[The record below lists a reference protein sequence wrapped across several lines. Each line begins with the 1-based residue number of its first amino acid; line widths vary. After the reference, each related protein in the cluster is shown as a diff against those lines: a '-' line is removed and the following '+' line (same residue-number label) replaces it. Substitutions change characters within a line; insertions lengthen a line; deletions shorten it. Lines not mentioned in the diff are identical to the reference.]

1 MRGIDPAT
9 WIVVSPLLDQAVDL
23 CADERAS
30 LIDRLRQRDPKSARA
45 LEELLASHDAL
56 LSSDFLEAD
65 LVGGSKP
72 TLAGAAVGP
81 YTLDTLLGIGGM
93 GSVWRAHRSDGR
105 FEADVAI
112 KLLHPGSVDRASA
125 ARFTREGTLLA
136 RLSHPLIARLLDA
149 GITAAD
155 QPYLV
160 LECVDGVR
168 IDRWADEH
176 QLDQQHRLRLLQQV
190 AEAVAH
196 AHAHLI
202 VHRDLKPSNIL
213 VDAAGHVK
221 LLDFGIAKLVDGN
234 AAADRT
240 LTGVGA
246 FTPDYAAPEQILG
259 GEITTATDVY
269 ALGVILYRLLSGRHP
284 TGDGEPGALEHARAI
299 VEREPRPMQD
309 VPDDVATITLHALAK
324 DPRGRYQTAAAFAED
339 LERVLRHEP
348 IRARPESWIYRSRK
362 FVRRHRAAV
371 AAAAALVAL
380 LLAAAV
386 VTTREMLEAR
396 RQRDRAAFQARRAQA
411 SAEFMRYLVSQIGS
425 TPMTMRE
432 VLDRGRVA
440 LEQQYSGDPAFVAR
454 MLMQLSG
461 PYIELGDFA
470 TSAEMMKR
478 AMEIAQRLDDP
489 ELLSATH
496 CGTAFDLIQARDY
509 DGARQHLALAAGH
522 AERLA
527 VVGAE
532 SQCAQ
537 AETRLAMA
545 ERRYEDAVRH
555 ARSDVAGLES
565 DGETGTTRYTS
576 ALSNLGN
583 AYGSAGH
590 LPQALIA
597 YERSAEASRRI
608 GHART
613 TAVVVS
619 IHNQAGILFRLGRW
633 LAADARAREAS
644 ELARGLDRNGRVPA
658 YLLVN
663 HARVLAALGRKDE
676 ARTLIDRARAHGD
689 APPLF
694 LALADV
700 ADGVMCAEAGD
711 TGRAREI
718 FARLLPLEKSAIS
731 PNLLHL
737 AHLLDA
743 QIRRGEGRLDEARA
757 IVERALVESGFPTS
771 NDSSQP
777 ALLEYSARLAIDA
790 GQVAGAI
797 TRAQDAIRV
806 AAAQFGNSVPDAY
819 TGRAQLTLAQA
830 LAADNRRPEAADA
843 FERAAAA
850 LEAAAG
856 SDHPWASEARR
867 RLAGLNQS
875 VRQ

>member
-9 WIVVSPLLDQAVDL
+9 WTVVRPLLDQAVDL
-23 CADERAS
+23 PPDERVR
-30 LIDRLRQRDPKSARA
+30 LIEPLRHTHPKAA
-45 LEELLASHDAL
+45 QLLEELLASHDAL
-56 LSSDFLEAD
+56 LCSDFLEKAVD
-65 LVGGSKP
+65 APVP
-72 TLAGAAVGP
+72 TLAGTTLGS
-81 YTLDTLLGIGGM
+81 YTLDTPLGVGGM

-105 FEADVAI
+105 FEAAVAI
-112 KLLHPGSVDRASA
+112 KLLHPGILDAASA

-136 RLSHPLIARLLDA
+136 RLSHPHIARLLDA
-149 GITAAD
+149 GVTSAN

-160 LECVDGVR
+160 LECVDGIR

-176 QLDQQHRLRLLQQV
+176 RLNLQRRLRLLQQV

-213 VDAAGHVK
+213 VDASGQAR
-221 LLDFGIAKLVDGN
+221 LLDFGIAKLVDGR

-240 LTGVGA
+240 LTGSAA
-246 FTPDYAAPEQILG
+246 FTPEYAAPEQIRG
-259 GEITTATDVY
+259 DEITTATDVY
-269 ALGVILYRLLSGRHP
+269 ALGVILYQLLSGRHP
-284 TGDGEPGALEHARAI
+284 TADGEPGTLAHARAI
-299 VEREPRPMQD
+299 VEHDPRPLPG
-309 VPDDVATITLHALAK
+309 VPDDVATIALHALAK
-324 DPRGRYQTAAAFAED
+324 DPRRRYQTAAAFGED
-339 LERVLRHEP
+339 LERFLRHEP
-348 IRARPESWIYRSRK
+348 IRARAESWAYRSRK

-371 AAAAALVAL
+371 TAAAASVAL

-386 VTTREMLEAR
+386 ITTRGMLEER
-396 RQRDRAAFQARRAQA
+396 RQRDRATFQARRAQA

-461 PYIELGDFA
+461 PYIELGDFE
-470 TSAEMMKR
+470 TSAAMMKR
-478 AMEIAQRLDDP
+478 AMEIAQTLGDP

-496 CGTAFDLIQARDY
+496 CGTAFDLIEARDY
-509 DGARQHLALAAGH
+509 DAARRHLAEAARY
-522 AERLA
+522 AARTA
-527 VVGAE
+527 VDGAE
-532 SQCAQ
+532 SHCAQ

-555 ARSDVAGLES
+555 ARSDVTVLEAEG
-565 DGETGTTRYTS
+565 DIATTRYTS

-597 YERSAEASRRI
+597 YQRSAEASRRI

-619 IHNQAGILFRLGRW
+619 IHNQASILFRLGRW
-633 LAADARAREAS
+633 LAADARASEAS
-644 ELARGLDRNGRVPA
+644 ELARGLDRDGRVPA

-663 HARVLAALGRKDE
+663 HARVLAALGRDTE
-676 ARTLIDRARAHGD
+676 AATLIDRARAQGD

-694 LALADV
+694 RALADIV
-700 ADGVMCAEAGD
+700 DGVMRVEAGD
-711 TGRAREI
+711 IGGARNVY
-718 FARLLPLEKSAIS
+718 ARLQPLEKSGIS
-731 PNLLHL
+731 PNLVYF
-737 AHLLDA
+737 AHLLGA

-757 IVERALVESGFPTS
+757 ILDRAVTESGFPA
-771 NDSSQP
+771 SSDAAQP
-777 ALLEYSARLAIDA
+777 VLLEYSARLALEA
-790 GQVAGAI
+790 GQVAVAI
-797 TRAQDAIRV
+797 SRARDAIRI
-806 AAAQFGNSVPDAY
+806 ADAQFGDSVPNAH

-830 LAADNRRPEAADA
+830 LVADNRRPEATRA
-843 FERAAAA
+843 FERAAAILA
-850 LEAAAG
+850 AAAG
-856 SDHPWASEARR
+856 ADHRWTSEARR
-867 RLAGLNQS
+867 RLAELNQS